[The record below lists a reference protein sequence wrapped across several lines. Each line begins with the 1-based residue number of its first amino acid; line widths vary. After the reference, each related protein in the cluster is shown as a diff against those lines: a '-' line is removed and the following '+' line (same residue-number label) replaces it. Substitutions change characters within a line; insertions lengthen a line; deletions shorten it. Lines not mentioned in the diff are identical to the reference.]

1 MIICHIKVVKGILPF
16 FPLTFSLSKPKMLL
30 GGLDTSTFI
39 FTTSISKKQIMDGLD
54 VTKTISKNMLES
66 MGYLVHQPPWN
77 NGEWMQHH
85 H

>member
-1 MIICHIKVVKGILPF
+1 
-16 FPLTFSLSKPKMLL
+16 
-30 GGLDTSTFI
+30 
-39 FTTSISKKQIMDGLD
+39 MDGLD

>member
-1 MIICHIKVVKGILPF
+1 MIICHIRVVEGIFPL

-39 FTTSISKKQIMDGLD
+39 STTSISKEQIMDGLAI
-54 VTKTISKNMLES
+54 TKTLSKEHAES
-66 MGYLVHQPPWN
+66 MGYLVHQPPWK

>member
-1 MIICHIKVVKGILPF
+1 
-16 FPLTFSLSKPKMLL
+16 
-30 GGLDTSTFI
+30 
-39 FTTSISKKQIMDGLD
+39 MDGLD

-85 H
+85 HWRAPKLLDRLKCKFEVKIMEK

>member
-1 MIICHIKVVKGILPF
+1 MIICHIKVVEGI

-30 GGLDTSTFI
+30 GGLDTSIFI
-39 FTTSISKKQIMDGLD
+39 STTSISKEQIMDGLD
-54 VTKTISKNMLES
+54 VTKTLSKNMLES
-66 MGYLVHQPPWN
+66 MGYLVHQPLWK